1 MLGIPDMHPLCIAQ
15 HAQELK
21 LPDEGCQVAGT
32 MFLPRARGNFHIAA
46 GHSADASHGGHSH
59 HVHQIN
65 PHQLKEMQDS
75 YRVQHVIKSLRFGDL
90 FPSQSNP
97 LEGVSLWTEGL
108 LRHMYMIQLVPTR
121 YELGALTVNS
131 YQYTFSNHTEKV
143 DTTTNHWHLPGVFFK
158 YDFSPMM
165 AVLGRQSR
173 AFSHYIT
180 RLFALLG
187 GLYVVLGLLYT
198 VMARAMKVGRKRSE

>member
-1 MLGIPDMHPLCIAQ
+1 
-15 HAQELK
+15 
-21 LPDEGCQVAGT
+21 
-32 MFLPRARGNFHIAA
+32 
-46 GHSADASHGGHSH
+46 
-59 HVHQIN
+59 
-65 PHQLKEMQDS
+65 MQDS
-75 YRVQHVIKSLRFGDL
+75 YRVQHVIKYLRFGDT

-97 LEGVSLWTEGL
+97 LEGTALWTEGL
-108 LRHMYMIQLVPTR
+108 LRHIYMIQLVPTR

-131 YQYTFSNHTEKV
+131 FQYTFSNHTEKV
-143 DTTTNHWHLPGVFFK
+143 DTSTNHWHLPGVFFK

-187 GLYVVLGLLYT
+187 GIYVVLGLIYGLL
-198 VMARAMKVGRKRSE
+198 ARLMSIGSRKRAE